1 MGLDGRGGG
10 GATVR
15 GLDIGCG
22 ANMIY
27 PLLGAASNGWSFV
40 GVDITE
46 IADQGARRNR
56 DANPHLAP
64 LLTVRRVTPIPN
76 QALAQTNAS
85 RAQSRVQS
93 RDALSDA
100 APPTTAAADVDAR
113 DDDATADTLKGEN
126 GRNEPAS
133 ILDAGFENPESRPA
147 GQSTAKFDVV
157 GKMQPILL
165 PAILPGEQFAFSMCN
180 PPFFESRAEA
190 GLNPHTAHAG
200 RVNFLHPTS
209 ADMYPNTLVTLS
221 CYRSAHYLN
230 R

>member
-1 MGLDGRGGG
+1 MAGVEG

-27 PLLGAASNGWSFV
+27 PLLGAASYGWSFV

-64 LLTVRRVTPIPN
+64 LLTVRRVTPTPN
-76 QALAQTNAS
+76 QALAQTSAT
-85 RAQSRVQS
+85 RVHSRVQS
-93 RDALSDA
+93 RDAQSDS
-100 APPTTAAADVDAR
+100 APPTTAAAEVDAR
-113 DDDATADTLKGEN
+113 DDDATADSLKCEN
-126 GRNEPAS
+126 SGNEAAS
-133 ILDAGFENPESRPA
+133 ILDAGVEHPESRLA
-147 GQSTAKFDVV
+147 GQSTAKFDVI

-180 PPFFESRAEA
+180 PPFFESRTEA

-200 RVNFLHPTS
+200 RVNLLHPKS
-209 ADMYPNTLVTLS
+209 ADMYSYTVLPIL
-221 CYRSAHYLN
+221 CYRFAHYLN